1 LAHEKQPGVSLVA
14 EGGGSAL
21 KGQRLG
27 ISPADVPQ
35 SGIAG
40 QRVFARASQPHWL
53 ILEAAPPFLRNVTT
67 HKSLHPSKPT
77 PAGQPAAAS
86 HSELWR
92 IASGC
97 KILPILHPG
106 LEI

>member
-1 LAHEKQPGVSLVA
+1 MAA
-14 EGGGSAL
+14 EGEGSAL

-40 QRVFARASQPHWL
+40 QRAFARASQPHWL
-53 ILEAAPPFLRNVTT
+53 ILEAPPPFLRNVTT

-77 PAGQPAAAS
+77 PASQPLHRILNSGAS
-86 HSELWR
+86 D
-92 IASGC
+92 C

>member
-1 LAHEKQPGVSLVA
+1 MAA

-40 QRVFARASQPHWL
+40 QRAFARASQPHW
-53 ILEAAPPFLRNVTT
+53 
-67 HKSLHPSKPT
+67 
-77 PAGQPAAAS
+77 
-86 HSELWR
+86 
-92 IASGC
+92 
-97 KILPILHPG
+97 PILDTECTAVHYVCPCGRFNQIWTAVRWRYTRGVTAPVG
-106 LEI
+106 LGHSTQDL